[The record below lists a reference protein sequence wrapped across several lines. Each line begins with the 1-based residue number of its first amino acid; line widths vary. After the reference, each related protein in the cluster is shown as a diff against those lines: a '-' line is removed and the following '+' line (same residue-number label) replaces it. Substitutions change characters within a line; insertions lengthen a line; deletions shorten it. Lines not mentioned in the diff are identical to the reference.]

1 MTDSMTLKET
11 IFALELRLHKVE
23 KELSDLKYHLGQASE
38 VGDVDEDSEPSRD
51 ELFTEAVKL
60 FSQYERASSSL
71 IQRKLSIGY
80 ARAARILD
88 QLYEAGLVGSDN
100 GGKPRTVMTAKI
112 LTYLSNYQNDATQ

>member
-1 MTDSMTLKET
+1 MEKTLQD
-11 IFALELRLHKVE
+11 LEKRLIKVE
-23 KELSDLKYHLGQASE
+23 KELTDLKYHLGQASE

-60 FSQYERASSSL
+60 FSQYELASSSL

-100 GGKPRTVMTAKI
+100 GGKPREIVKNNVKS
-112 LTYLSNYQNDATQ
+112 YLESFYSSDKA